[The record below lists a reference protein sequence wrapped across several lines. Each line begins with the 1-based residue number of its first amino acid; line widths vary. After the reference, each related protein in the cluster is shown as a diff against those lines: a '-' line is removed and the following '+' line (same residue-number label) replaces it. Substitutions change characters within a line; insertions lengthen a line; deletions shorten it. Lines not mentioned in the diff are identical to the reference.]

1 MNQQDIRDA
10 AGNVVMTGTCLTPVL
25 LSAGDSVSAD
35 FGRFGVLEVGFS

>member
-10 AGNVVMTGTCLTPVL
+10 AGDVVMTGTCLTPVP

-35 FGRFGVLEVGFS
+35 FGQFGVLEVGFS